1 MKQNKH
7 TSLPKE
13 IHKDIKDGTKLAGDD
28 YSDEMLKRWYQEEE
42 EAYYLEEVSNQ
53 SSDKDPWYVYMRY
66 VNDKIGFKNINQIN
80 PKPSNLLSIGPGA
93 GNELERWSKENNSC
107 EITFLE
113 SSSNFRKI
121 LSRKFEECKFIETNF
136 KGNIDAPDNSFDSIL
151 CFSVLHHIPN
161 ITHVFSEIER
171 VTKPGGVILIR
182 EPASSMGDW
191 RYERSATPNE
201 RGISKKFLLNLAKSH
216 DLSVFENPRPIL
228 FEPINKILLKKL
240 RLGFLP
246 MPLIYFLDTLIS
258 NLLSF
263 NDFYWRDSFLKKF
276 GPGSYFITFVK
287 PN

>member
-1 MKQNKH
+1 
-7 TSLPKE
+7 
-13 IHKDIKDGTKLAGDD
+13 
-28 YSDEMLKRWYQEEE
+28 
-42 EAYYLEEVSNQ
+42 
-53 SSDKDPWYVYMRY
+53 
-66 VNDKIGFKNINQIN
+66 
-80 PKPSNLLSIGPGA
+80 
-93 GNELERWSKENNSC
+93 
-107 EITFLE
+107 
-113 SSSNFRKI
+113 
-121 LSRKFEECKFIETNF
+121 
-136 KGNIDAPDNSFDSIL
+136 
-151 CFSVLHHIPN
+151 
-161 ITHVFSEIER
+161 
-171 VTKPGGVILIR
+171 
-182 EPASSMGDW
+182 GDW

-258 NLLSF
+258 SLLSF